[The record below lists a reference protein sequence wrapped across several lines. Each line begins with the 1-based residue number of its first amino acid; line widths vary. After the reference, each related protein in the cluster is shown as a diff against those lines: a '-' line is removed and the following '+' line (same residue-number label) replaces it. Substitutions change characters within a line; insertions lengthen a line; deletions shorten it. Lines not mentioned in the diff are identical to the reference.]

1 MNKRGKEHRKTFS
14 DLDFYTR
21 FQRGRVRVLIL
32 LLCACPAIAQTR
44 KPINLPSSKVL
55 LAPAPGDPQ
64 TGVGSFPVAVALSP
78 DRRYL
83 AILDAGYGRPEYQQQ
98 QGIGVLDLATN
109 KVTFYPDTRLGNDAR
124 QTYFLGLAFSADGKH
139 LFASV
144 GSLTDPMARLPGST
158 GNGIAVYRFDA
169 GRIVP
174 ERFIFIT
181 PQAMAAGKRRAR
193 SMKHAPPRTAVPFP
207 AGLAVVGA
215 RGAQQIL
222 VADNLSDDV
231 LQLDL
236 AKGKILRRFDLSP
249 TRTREVPSAYPYAV
263 VANHAGTRAW
273 VSLWNASRVA
283 ELDLSKGKTA
293 RWIPLRD
300 PASPTQAG
308 SHPNALLLS
317 PDEKFLFAALA
328 NADEVAVVDTD
339 ADKVARY
346 LSTRLPGQEF
356 LGATPKALA
365 QTADGRRLFVAT
377 AGSDAVA
384 VFDLGQGGDR
394 PAGFIPTEWY
404 PTALAVDGDN
414 LLIASGKSQGTGPN
428 SSTPDHPQGHVYIAN
443 LLHGSVARVRISE
456 SERNLDKL
464 TREVEESNLMNGRSD
479 AIVFHDGGHC
489 GSDPRSRAGCRIK
502 HVIYIIKENRTF
514 DQVFG
519 DLGAGDGDPSLT
531 MYGEEIT
538 PNQHKLARQFGVL
551 DNFYDSGEVSGD
563 GHVWSTAAIT
573 SDYTELV
580 WPIAYRGKERT
591 YDFEGGVNEGLPIL
605 QGIPDVNEPGTG
617 YLWTS
622 VARHGLTYRHYGEFV
637 STSWCD
643 KGGEGAPPGKAGTA
657 LPPPGKCDRS
667 TVLKGEPL
675 PDNGGDPPGS
685 PSPYPWPVPK
695 IASNTP
701 TKPELRGHFDERFAD
716 FRVDYPDQLRADEF
730 LHEFAQFVR
739 DRREGKDTLPAMIV
753 LRLPNDHTMGT
764 RPGMPRPTAS
774 VADNDLAVGRVVDA
788 VSHSAYWD
796 DTAIFVLEDDAQNGA
811 DHVDAHRSLALVIS
825 KYSPLDSTVFVDHR
839 FYTTVNVIRTLEVL
853 LGLPPMNNND
863 AHAAVIAP
871 LFSGPGDQR
880 PFTADYR
887 NRDNGL
893 LYQVNPQKVQGSAAS
908 LKMDFSRADAVDS
921 SLLNRILWR
930 DVKGNIPMPVPRHTI
945 IFPPPHTPKDDD

>member
-1 MNKRGKEHRKTFS
+1 MKRR
-14 DLDFYTR
+14 LL
-21 FQRGRVRVLIL
+21 VL
-32 LLCACPAIAQTR
+32 LLFVCPAIAQTR
-44 KPINLPSSKVL
+44 KPVSLPSSKVL

-64 TGVGSFPVAVALSP
+64 TGVGSLPVAVAISP
-78 DRRYL
+78 DHRYL
-83 AILDAGYGRPEYQQQ
+83 AILDAGFGRPEFQQQ

-109 KVTFYPDTRLGNDAR
+109 KVTFYPDVRLGNNVR

-144 GSLTDPMARLPGST
+144 ASLTDPLATLPGST
-158 GNGIAVYRFDA
+158 GNGIAVYRFDS
-169 GRIVP
+169 GRIAP
-174 ERFIFIT
+174 ERFISIP
-181 PQAMAAGKRRAR
+181 PQALAAGKHRAR
-193 SMKHAPPRTAVPFP
+193 SMQHAPSGTAVPFP
-207 AGLAVVGA
+207 AGLAVIAA
-215 RGAQQIL
+215 RGIQQIL

-236 AKGKILRRFDLSP
+236 ATGKIVRRFDLS
-249 TRTREVPSAYPYAV
+249 TTREVPSAYPYAV
-263 VANHAGTRAW
+263 IANRAGTRAW
-273 VSLWNASRVA
+273 VSLWNASQVA
-283 ELDLSKGKTA
+283 ELDLSKGKIA

-300 PASPTQAG
+300 PKSPTQAG
-308 SHPNALLLS
+308 SHPNALLLA
-317 PDEKFLFAALA
+317 PDEKLLFAALA
-328 NADEVAVVDTD
+328 NVDQVAVIGTD
-339 ADKVARY
+339 AGKVERY
-346 LSTRLPGQEF
+346 LSTRLPNQEF

-365 QTADGRRLFVAT
+365 QTAEGKRLFVAD

-384 VFDLGQGGDR
+384 LFDIEKGADT
-394 PAGFIPTEWY
+394 PTGFIPTEWY
-404 PTALAVDGDN
+404 PTALAVEGDD
-414 LLIASGKSQGTGPN
+414 LLIASGKSQGTGP
-428 SSTPDHPQGHVYIAN
+428 SSATADHPQTYIAS
-443 LLHGSVARVRISE
+443 LLHGSVARVSIRE
-456 SERNLDKL
+456 AEKNLDRL
-464 TREVEESNLMNGRSD
+464 MREVEESNLMNGRSD
-479 AIVFHDGGHC
+479 AIVFHDGSRC
-489 GSDPRSRAGCRIK
+489 GSDLRSRSGCKIK

-531 MYGEEIT
+531 MYGEAIT

-573 SDYTELV
+573 SDYTELI
-580 WPIAYRGKERT
+580 WQITYRGKERT

-617 YLWTS
+617 YLWTN
-622 VARHGLTYRHYGEFV
+622 VARHGLSYRHYGEFV

-643 KGGEGAPPGKAGTA
+643 KGGEGAPPGEAGTP
-657 LPPPGKCDRS
+657 LPPPGKCERS

-675 PDNGGDPPGS
+675 PDHVGNPPGS
-685 PSPYPWPVPK
+685 PSPYPWPVPR
-695 IASNTP
+695 IAFNTA
-701 TKPELRGHFDERFAD
+701 TKPELRGHFDEHFAD

-730 LHEFAQFVR
+730 LYEFAQFVS
-739 DRREGKDTLPAMIV
+739 DRRQGKDNLPAMIV

-764 RPGMPRPTAS
+764 RPGMPRPSAS

-796 DTAIFVLEDDAQNGA
+796 NTAIFALEDDAQNGA
-811 DHVDAHRSLALVIS
+811 DHVDAHRSFALVIS
-825 KYSPLDSTVFVDHR
+825 KYSPPGPAPFLDHR
-839 FYTTVNVIRTLEVL
+839 FYTTVNVIRTIEVL

-893 LYQVNPQKVQGSAAS
+893 LYEVNSPRAPGGAAS

-930 DVKGNIPMPVPRHTI
+930 DAKGNIAVPTPRHTM
-945 IFPPPHTPKDDD
+945 PQHPSTPKDDD

>member
-1 MNKRGKEHRKTFS
+1 MK
-14 DLDFYTR
+14 L
-21 FQRGRVRVLIL
+21 RVLVL
-32 LLCACPAIAQTR
+32 LLFAFPALAQTR
-44 KPINLPSSKVL
+44 RTVNLPSSKVL
-55 LAPAPGDPQ
+55 RTPAPGDPQ
-64 TGVGSFPVAVALSP
+64 TGMGSLPVAVALSP
-78 DRRYL
+78 DHRYL
-83 AILDAGYGRPEYQQQ
+83 AVLDGGYGRPEYQQQ
-98 QGIGVLDLATN
+98 QGIAIFELATN
-109 KVTFYPDTRLGNDAR
+109 KVSFYPDARLGGSAR

-144 GSLTDPMARLPGST
+144 ASLTDPLATSPGST
-158 GNGIAVYRFDA
+158 GNGIAVYGFDS

-174 ERFIFIT
+174 ERFLFIP
-181 PQAMAAGKRRAR
+181 PQALAAGKRRAG
-193 SMKHAPPRTAVPFP
+193 SMKHAPAGTVTPFP
-207 AGLAVVGA
+207 AGLAVMAAG
-215 RGAQQIL
+215 GTQQIL

-236 AKGKILRRFDLSP
+236 ATGRILRRFDLSTGP
-249 TRTREVPSAYPYAV
+249 EVPSAYPYAV
-263 VANHAGTRAW
+263 VSNRAGTRAW

-283 ELDLSKGKTA
+283 ELDLSKGNIA

-300 PASPTQAG
+300 PGSPLRAG

-317 PDEKFLFAALA
+317 PDEKFLFVALA
-328 NADEVAVVDTD
+328 NADEVAVIDTE

-346 LSTRLPGQEF
+346 LSTRLPNQEL

-365 QTADGRRLFVAT
+365 QTEDGKHLFVAN

-384 VFDLGQGGDR
+384 VFDLAQAAET
-394 PAGFIPTEWY
+394 PSGFIPTEWY
-404 PTALAVDGDN
+404 PTALSVAGDD
-414 LLIASGKSQGTGPN
+414 LLIASGKAQGTGPN
-428 SSTPDHPQGHVYIAN
+428 SPSTDHPHSSDHVYIAS
-443 LLHGSVARVRISE
+443 LLHGSLARISI
-456 SERNLDKL
+456 SAAKKDLGKL

-479 AIVFHDGGHC
+479 AIGFHDGSRC
-489 GSDPRSRAGCRIK
+489 GSHPHLRAGCKIQ
-502 HVIYIIKENRTF
+502 HAIYIIKENRTF

-531 MYGEEIT
+531 MYGEAIT

-573 SDYTELV
+573 SDYTELI

-591 YDFEGGVNEGLPIL
+591 YDFEGGVNEAYPLL
-605 QGIPDVNEPGTG
+605 QGIPDVNEPGSG
-617 YLWTS
+617 YLWTN
-622 VARHGLTYRHYGEFV
+622 VARHGLSYRHYGEFV

-643 KGGEGAPPGKAGTA
+643 KGGEGAPPGEAGTP

-675 PDNGGDPPGS
+675 PEHGGDPPGS

-695 IASNTP
+695 IAFNTP
-701 TKPELRGHFDERFAD
+701 TKPELRGHFDEFFAD

-730 LHEFAQFVR
+730 LHEFAQYVR
-739 DRREGKDTLPAMIV
+739 DRQQGKETLPAMIV

-788 VSHSAYWD
+788 VSHSPYWD
-796 DTAIFVLEDDAQNGA
+796 NTAIFILEDDAQNGA

-825 KYSPLDSTVFVDHR
+825 KYSPSSTTPFVDHR
-839 FYTTVNVIRTLEVL
+839 FYTTVNIIHTMEVL

-863 AHAAVIAP
+863 AHAAVVAP
-871 LFSGPGDQR
+871 LFSGLGDQP

-893 LYQVNPQKVQGSAAS
+893 LYEVNPPKAQGAAAS
-908 LKMDFSRADAVDS
+908 LQMDFSRADAVDS

-930 DVKGNIPMPVPRHTI
+930 DVKGKTPMPAPRHTVT
-945 IFPPPHTPKDDD
+945 PLAPRTPKNDD

>member
-1 MNKRGKEHRKTFS
+1 MKRG
-14 DLDFYTR
+14 
-21 FQRGRVRVLIL
+21 VLFFL
-32 LLCACPAIAQTR
+32 LLFTCPALAQT
-44 KPINLPSSKVL
+44 KKTINLPTGKVV

-64 TGVGSFPVAVALSP
+64 TGVGSLPVAVALSP

-83 AILDAGYGRPEYQQQ
+83 AILDAGYGRPEHQQQ
-98 QGIGVLDLATN
+98 QGIGVFDLGTDRV
-109 KVTFYPDTRLGNDAR
+109 KFYPDARFGKDAK
-124 QTYFLGLAFSADGKH
+124 QTYFLGLAFSPDGKH

-144 GSLTDPMARLPGST
+144 GSLTDPMATQAGST
-158 GNGIAVYRFDA
+158 GNGIAVYRFA
-169 GRIVP
+169 SGRIAP
-174 ERFIFIT
+174 ERFISIP
-181 PQAMAAGKRRAR
+181 PQKAAAGKIRAR
-193 SMKHAPPRTAVPFP
+193 SMKHAPPGTAVPFP
-207 AGLAVVGA
+207 AGLAFTAAKGS
-215 RGAQQIL
+215 QQIL

-236 AKGKILRRFDLSP
+236 AGKILRRFDLS
-249 TRTREVPSAYPYAV
+249 TSREVPSAYPYAV
-263 VANHAGTRAW
+263 VANRAGTQAW

-283 ELDLSKGKTA
+283 ELDLTKGKIQ
-293 RWIPLRD
+293 RWIALRD
-300 PASPTQAG
+300 PELPTKAG

-317 PDEKFLFAALA
+317 PDEKSLFVALA
-328 NADEVAVVDTD
+328 NVDQVAVVETG
-339 ADKVARY
+339 AGKVVRY
-346 LSTRLPGQEF
+346 LSARLPGQEF
-356 LGATPKALA
+356 LGAIPKALA
-365 QTADGRRLFVAT
+365 ETADGKRLFVAN

-384 VFDLGQGGDR
+384 VFDLEKSGDE
-394 PAGFIPTEWY
+394 PAGFIPSEWF

-414 LLIASGKSQGTGPN
+414 LLIASGKSQGTGP
-428 SSTPDHPQGHVYIAN
+428 SSATADHPQAYIAS
-443 LLHGSVARVRISE
+443 LLHGSIARVSIRE
-456 SERNLDKL
+456 AEKNLDKL

-479 AIVFHDGGHC
+479 AIAFHDGSRC
-489 GSDPRSRAGCRIK
+489 GSEPGSRSACKIK

-531 MYGEEIT
+531 MYGEAIT

-563 GHVWSTAAIT
+563 GHVWSTAAIS

-605 QGIPDVNEPGTG
+605 QGIPDVNEPGSG
-617 YLWTS
+617 YLWTN

-643 KGGEGAPPGKAGTA
+643 KGGEGAPPGEAGTPF
-657 LPPPGKCDRS
+657 PPPGKCERAL
-667 TVLKGEPL
+667 VLKGEPL
-675 PDNGGDPPGS
+675 LEHGGDPQGS
-685 PSPYPWPVPK
+685 PSPYPWPVPR
-695 IASNTP
+695 IAFNTP
-701 TKPELRGHFDERFAD
+701 TKPELRDHFDELYAD

-730 LHEFAQFVR
+730 LYEFRQFVR
-739 DRREGKDTLPAMIV
+739 ERKRGKDDLPAMIV

-764 RPGMPRPTAS
+764 RPGMPRPSAS

-796 DTAIFVLEDDAQNGA
+796 DTAILVLEDDAQNGA
-811 DHVDAHRSLALVIS
+811 DHVDAHRSLALAIS
-825 KYSPLDSTVFVDHR
+825 KYAPLEAAPFVDHH
-839 FYTTVNVIRTLEVL
+839 FYTTVNVIRTMEVL

-871 LFSGPGDQR
+871 LFSGSGEQP

-893 LYQVNPQKVQGSAAS
+893 LYQANPVNAQGAAAS
-908 LKMDFSRADAVDS
+908 MKMDFSRADAVDS

-930 DVKGNIPMPVPRHTI
+930 DVKGKIPMPAPRHA
-945 IFPPPHTPKDDD
+945 IFPKSSWHARDDD